1 VPRTSDGS
9 VGESPAT
16 SVPRGGACIESA
28 RFSRP
33 APVRAHSFVTSCA
46 RARYRDIQSLTESK
60 VTTPGTSVTGG
71 EKNLAEGVTGSIGG
85 GYENKDSKLQ
95 SSVSGGAHKAG
106 GDYSSVFGGLSNE
119 AIGEFSW
126 VGGGEANKAKG
137 NSSSI
142 LGLDTKEA
150 SGEGEVLY

>member
-1 VPRTSDGS
+1 
-9 VGESPAT
+9 
-16 SVPRGGACIESA
+16 
-28 RFSRP
+28 
-33 APVRAHSFVTSCA
+33 VTSCA

-71 EKNLAEGVTGSIGG
+71 EKNLAEGVTGSISGG
-85 GYENKDSKLQ
+85 FENK
-95 SSVSGGAHKAG
+95 
-106 GDYSSVFGGLSNE
+106 
-119 AIGEFSW
+119 AIGVLSW
-126 VGGGEANKAKG
+126 IGGGESNKAKG